1 MSLATDILNS
11 LNKAAPPKPAKK
23 PRAPRDTRKP
33 AAPKHARTKPPEPRK
48 FGRTRAPA
56 AAAAIRPVEHVP
68 GVSFITKSG
77 GWDAY
82 FYDGTKKVV
91 IGLFPTQARA
101 IIARKIYML
110 WRKRGFTDIPNK
122 PSRRLYTNW

>member
-1 MSLATDILNS
+1 MSLATDILKS
-11 LNKAAPPKPAKK
+11 LNKPVPVKK
-23 PRAPRDTRKP
+23 PKAPRIDSKT
-33 AAPKHARTKPPEPRK
+33 AAPKRAKAPIPRK

-56 AAAAIRPVEHVP
+56 AAAVVRPVDHVP

>member
-1 MSLATDILNS
+1 MSLATDILKS
-11 LNKAAPPKPAKK
+11 LNKPAPVKK
-23 PRAPRDTRKP
+23 PKAPRIDSKQATPKRAK
-33 AAPKHARTKPPEPRK
+33 APIPRK

-56 AAAAIRPVEHVP
+56 DSAPIRIEAHVA

-82 FYDGTKKVV
+82 FYDGNKKIV